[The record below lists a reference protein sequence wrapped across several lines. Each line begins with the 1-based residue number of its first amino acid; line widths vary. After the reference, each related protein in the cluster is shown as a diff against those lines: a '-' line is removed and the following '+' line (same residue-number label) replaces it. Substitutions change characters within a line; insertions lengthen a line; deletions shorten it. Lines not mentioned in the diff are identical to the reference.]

1 MDKAFDVKMIADF
14 IPTLAGYLPITLY
27 ILALSLIFGFIL
39 GVLLSLPRI
48 YKIPVFDQLARVY
61 ISFFR
66 GTPIMVQLFI
76 VFYGI
81 PALSSIV
88 SIDLSQMDP
97 LYAAIATYALSSA
110 ATIAEVIRA
119 GVNSVDAGQTEAA
132 YSVGLN
138 GRQTFLRIILPQALY
153 QALPNFGN
161 LVIGYLKDTSLAFS
175 IGVMDMSGRGQTLI
189 TLSNHA
195 LEVYI
200 SLSIIYYLTA
210 VLLEYSFKWIEK
222 RVKKENTRFTS
233 IFDIEL

>member
-1 MDKAFDVKMIADF
+1 MGRRLWFNYSLFFTEFRHFQA
-14 IPTLAGYLPITLY
+14 Y
-27 ILALSLIFGFIL
+27 LALTYHKWIRCIF
-39 GVLLSLPRI
+39 
-48 YKIPVFDQLARVY
+48 
-61 ISFFR
+61 
-66 GTPIMVQLFI
+66 
-76 VFYGI
+76 
-81 PALSSIV
+81 
-88 SIDLSQMDP
+88 
-97 LYAAIATYALSSA
+97 AIATYALSSA

-119 GVNSVDAGQTEAA
+119 GVNSVDAGQAEAA
-132 YSVGLN
+132 YSIGLSS
-138 GRQTFLRIILPQALY
+138 RQTFLRIILPQALY

>member
-48 YKIPVFDQLARVY
+48 YKIPVLDQLARVY

-88 SIDLSQMDP
+88 GIDLSQMDP
-97 LYAAIATYALSSA
+97 
-110 ATIAEVIRA
+110 
-119 GVNSVDAGQTEAA
+119 
-132 YSVGLN
+132 
-138 GRQTFLRIILPQALY
+138 FMLRLRL
-153 QALPNFGN
+153 
-161 LVIGYLKDTSLAFS
+161 
-175 IGVMDMSGRGQTLI
+175 MR
-189 TLSNHA
+189 
-195 LEVYI
+195 
-200 SLSIIYYLTA
+200 
-210 VLLEYSFKWIEK
+210 
-222 RVKKENTRFTS
+222 
-233 IFDIEL
+233 

>member
-39 GVLLSLPRI
+39 GVILSLPRI
-48 YKIPVFDQLARVY
+48 YKIPVLNQFARVY

-81 PALSSIV
+81 PALSSV
-88 SIDLSQMDP
+88 FGVDLSQMDP

-119 GVNSVDAGQTEAA
+119 GVNSVDAGQAEAA

-189 TLSNHA
+189 TLSNHS

-200 SLSIIYYLTA
+200 SLSIIYYITA

-233 IFDIEL
+233 VFDIEL

>member
-48 YKIPVFDQLARVY
+48 YKIPVLDQLARVY

-88 SIDLSQMDP
+88 GIDLSQMDP
-97 LYAAIATYALSSA
+97 PLCCDCDLCVKQCSDHCRSDSRRREQRGCRTS
-110 ATIAEVIRA
+110 R
-119 GVNSVDAGQTEAA
+119 G
-132 YSVGLN
+132 GL
-138 GRQTFLRIILPQALY
+138 
-153 QALPNFGN
+153 
-161 LVIGYLKDTSLAFS
+161 
-175 IGVMDMSGRGQTLI
+175 
-189 TLSNHA
+189 
-195 LEVYI
+195 
-200 SLSIIYYLTA
+200 
-210 VLLEYSFKWIEK
+210 
-222 RVKKENTRFTS
+222 
-233 IFDIEL
+233 

>member
-27 ILALSLIFGFIL
+27 ILALSLIFGFI
-39 GVLLSLPRI
+39 PRI
-48 YKIPVFDQLARVY
+48 YKVPILDQFARVY

-81 PALSSIV
+81 PALSSV
-88 SIDLSQMDP
+88 FGIDLSQMDP

-119 GVNSVDAGQTEAA
+119 GVNSVDAGQAEAA
-132 YSVGLN
+132 YSIGLSS
-138 GRQTFLRIILPQALY
+138 RQTFLRIILPQALY

>member
-39 GVLLSLPRI
+39 GVLLSLPKI
-48 YKIPVFDQLARVY
+48 YKIPVLDQLARVY

-88 SIDLSQMDP
+88 GIDLSQMDP

-175 IGVMDMSGRGQTLI
+175 IGVMDMSGRSQTLI

>member
-48 YKIPVFDQLARVY
+48 YKIPVLDQLARVY

-88 SIDLSQMDP
+88 GIDLSQMDP

-119 GVNSVDAGQTEAA
+119 GVNSVDAGQAEAA
-132 YSVGLN
+132 YSIGLSS
-138 GRQTFLRIILPQALY
+138 RQTFLRIILPQALY

-189 TLSNHA
+189 TLSN
-195 LEVYI
+195 
-200 SLSIIYYLTA
+200 
-210 VLLEYSFKWIEK
+210 
-222 RVKKENTRFTS
+222 
-233 IFDIEL
+233 

>member
-1 MDKAFDVKMIADF
+1 MDKAFDMKMIADF

-48 YKIPVFDQLARVY
+48 YKIPVLDQLARVY

-88 SIDLSQMDP
+88 GIDLSQMDP

-189 TLSNHA
+189 TLSNQA

>member
-39 GVLLSLPRI
+39 GVILSLPRI
-48 YKIPVFDQLARVY
+48 YQIPVLNQFARVY

-81 PALSSIV
+81 PALSSV
-88 SIDLSQMDP
+88 FGIDLSQMDP

-119 GVNSVDAGQTEAA
+119 GVNSVDAGQAEAA

-189 TLSNHA
+189 TLSNHV

-200 SLSIIYYLTA
+200 SLSIIYYITA

>member
-48 YKIPVFDQLARVY
+48 YKVPILDQFARVY

-81 PALSSIV
+81 PALPSV
-88 SIDLSQMDP
+88 FGIDLSQMDP

-119 GVNSVDAGQTEAA
+119 GVNSVDAGQAEAA
-132 YSVGLN
+132 YS
-138 GRQTFLRIILPQALY
+138 
-153 QALPNFGN
+153 
-161 LVIGYLKDTSLAFS
+161 
-175 IGVMDMSGRGQTLI
+175 
-189 TLSNHA
+189 
-195 LEVYI
+195 
-200 SLSIIYYLTA
+200 
-210 VLLEYSFKWIEK
+210 
-222 RVKKENTRFTS
+222 
-233 IFDIEL
+233 

>member
-48 YKIPVFDQLARVY
+48 YKIPVLDQLARVY

-88 SIDLSQMDP
+88 GIDLSQMDP

-119 GVNSVDAGQTEAA
+119 GVNSVDAGQAEAA
-132 YSVGLN
+132 YSIGLSS
-138 GRQTFLRIILPQALY
+138 RQTFLRIILPQALY

-161 LVIGYLKDTSLAFS
+161 FSHWLFERYVARFFDWSNGY
-175 IGVMDMSGRGQTLI
+175 VR
-189 TLSNHA
+189 
-195 LEVYI
+195 
-200 SLSIIYYLTA
+200 
-210 VLLEYSFKWIEK
+210 K
-222 RVKKENTRFTS
+222 RSDADNTK
-233 IFDIEL
+233 

>member
-48 YKIPVFDQLARVY
+48 YKVPILDQFARVY

-81 PALSSIV
+81 PALSSV
-88 SIDLSQMDP
+88 FGIDLSQMDP

-119 GVNSVDAGQTEAA
+119 GVNSVDAGQAEAA
-132 YSVGLN
+132 YSIGLSS
-138 GRQTFLRIILPQALY
+138 RQTFFTNHFA
-153 QALPNFGN
+153 
-161 LVIGYLKDTSLAFS
+161 TS
-175 IGVMDMSGRGQTLI
+175 
-189 TLSNHA
+189 TLSSSTEFWQFSHW
-195 LEVYI
+195 LFERYI
-200 SLSIIYYLTA
+200 ARFFDWCNGY
-210 VLLEYSFKWIEK
+210 VRK
-222 RVKKENTRFTS
+222 RSDAHNTK
-233 IFDIEL
+233 